1 MDQRTLNEYYLANYP
16 DSSQFCQFRND
27 IKDPGLT
34 NFLSNMSMMNMRI
47 GHRYQ
52 ISLPNGK
59 LVAGICDKIDQESVI
74 LRTMIKSWVFLR
86 DDLKNSKIEE
96 IRV

>member
-1 MDQRTLNEYYLANYP
+1 
-16 DSSQFCQFRND
+16 
-27 IKDPGLT
+27 
-34 NFLSNMSMMNMRI
+34 MNIRI

-59 LVAGICDKIDQESVI
+59 LVAGICDKIDHELVI

-86 DDLKNSKIEE
+86 DDLENSKIEE
-96 IRV
+96 IKRRSKDTRVLISFRLMRKYLRGRKMTIHRKLINTSSVISNMP